1 MPSEK
6 LTRILRA
13 RCGLSEA
20 EIAAISDADG
30 WKLVYAN
37 KPASAGKR
45 YEICFTGF
53 SDVEKNELN
62 QIAVERG
69 MFVVTTVTK
78 HLDCLCVG
86 PSPGPSKLE
95 KAQRQNVQCLSAEE
109 FKLLVETG
117 EVPAW

>member
-13 RCGLSEA
+13 KCGLSEA
-20 EIAAISDADG
+20 EIGAISDADG

-37 KPASAGKR
+37 RPANAAKR

-53 SDVEKNELN
+53 SDAEKTELT

-69 MFVVTTVTK
+69 MTVVTTVTR

-86 PSPGPSKLE
+86 AYPGPSKLE
-95 KAQRQNVQCLSAEE
+95 KAQRQNVQCLSADE
-109 FKLLVETG
+109 FKLLVDTG
-117 EVPAW
+117 EVPA